1 MIAWFARHQTA
12 ANLLMAAIMI
22 LGLTAVGGLK
32 RETLPEIQSDEVQV
46 QVIYRGATPEEV
58 EDAVCRRLEDAIEGV
73 VNLEELSCEA
83 LEGVGTATAMMLEG
97 ADMTRFL
104 DDVKSEVDA
113 IDDFPEQ
120 VELPVVTELGR
131 TEPVISVAVTGPADV
146 LDLKA
151 YAEDLRDRL
160 LAGTDVAEVTVS
172 GFSDRHIRIE
182 VPAWRLRQYGL
193 SASDIADAVGRQS
206 QGMPAGRLEGRAEDL
221 LLRFDDQRKRAEDF
235 SDLIVV
241 SGSTGAS
248 LRLGDIASITD
259 RFDRDEDKV
268 LYDGERAAML
278 DIAKT
283 REQDV
288 LDILAQVRDFIEV
301 EQGAVPAGVTLA
313 LTQDRASIVQDRLD
327 MLLRNGAQ
335 GLALVFAVLWLFFG
349 MRYSFWVAAGLPV
362 SFLGALFL
370 LPMLG
375 VTINMI
381 SMVGLLIGIGL
392 LMDDAIVIA
401 ENIAAR
407 MAAGDSPTRAA
418 IDGTREVL
426 PGILSSFAT
435 TLLVFGSLA
444 FISGEIG
451 QILRIMPI
459 VLILVVSVSLVEA
472 FLILPH
478 HLAHSLSHA
487 RRERPARV
495 RVAFERWFQGL
506 SDGAFGRLLDAAVDY
521 RYLTLGILLMLLL
534 FAVAMPVGGK
544 LKFVGFPE
552 IDGDFVEARILL
564 PQGTP
569 LARTE
574 QVVEEVT
581 VGLGAVDDAFRERQ
595 PDGQDLVQSVIAV
608 FGENPDAYESG
619 PHVARV
625 VVNLLGAEVRDAK
638 LADVLNTWRD
648 AVGAVPDVIA
658 IKFTEPSIGPG
669 GRPIDLRLVGP
680 DLNELK
686 AAGGELMAY
695 LNGFAGVQDLTDD
708 LRPGKREYRIR
719 LKPDAGVLGL
729 DAKTVAQQLAAAFQ
743 GVNIDEF
750 PLGTETYEVNLRVDP
765 ADRIGPESLETFTVR
780 GPNAALI
787 PLAAVAE
794 LEPARGWAR
803 IQRIDGQRAITIQG
817 DVDRTLANAQELLGM
832 AQAEFIPELLE
843 RYPGVRLDVEGET
856 KESAETGGSVGRN
869 VLLGL
874 IGVYMLLAL
883 QFRGWVAPLTVMLVI
898 PMSFIGVV
906 FGHMAL
912 GLDLTM
918 PSIVGMASLF
928 GVVVNDS
935 ILLVVFIRQA
945 RDAGLSAIEAA
956 KRAGRARFRPILLTS
971 VTTVAGLTPLLLEK
985 SLQAQILIPLAAS
998 IAFGLATA
1006 TIAALFLVPA
1016 IYVILDDF
1024 GALGALHGEEEEKPM
1039 PGGTSPVKVG

>member
-12 ANLLMAAIMI
+12 ADLLMAAIMI
-22 LGLTAVGGLK
+22 LGLTTITGLQ
-32 RETLPEIQSDEVQV
+32 RETLPEIQNDEVQV
-46 QVIYRGATPEEV
+46 AVIYRGATPEEV
-58 EDAVCRRLEDAIEGV
+58 EDAVCRRLEDAIEGIV
-73 VNLEELSCEA
+73 DLEELRCEA
-83 LEGVGTATAMMLEG
+83 REGVGTATAVMREG

-120 VELPVVTELGR
+120 VEPPVVTELGR
-131 TEPVISVAVTGPADV
+131 TEPVISLAVTGPEDV

-151 YAEDLRDRL
+151 YAEALRDRM
-160 LAGTDVAEVTVS
+160 LAETDVAEVRVT

-182 VPAWRLRQYGL
+182 VPAYRLRQYGL
-193 SASDIADAVGRQS
+193 SAGDIADAVERQS
-206 QGMPAGRLEGRAEDL
+206 VGMPAGRLEGSAEDL
-221 LLRFDDQRKRAEDF
+221 LLRFDDQRKRVQDF
-235 SDLIVV
+235 RDLVVV
-241 SGSTGAS
+241 SGATGAA

-259 RFDRDEDKV
+259 RFDRDEVKV
-268 LYDGERAAML
+268 LFNGERAAML

-288 LDILAQVRDFIEV
+288 LEILAQVQGFV
-301 EQGAVPAGVTLA
+301 EAERRAAPPGIRLA

-349 MRYSFWVAAGLPV
+349 MRYSFWVAMGLPV
-362 SFLGALFL
+362 SFLGALFV
-370 LPMLG
+370 LPILG
-375 VTINMI
+375 ITINMI

-401 ENIAAR
+401 ENVAAR
-407 MAAGDSPTRAA
+407 MAAGDSPAQAA
-418 IDGTREVL
+418 IEGTREVL
-426 PGILSSFAT
+426 PGIMSSFAT

-444 FISGEIG
+444 FIGGEIG
-451 QILRIMPI
+451 QILRIMPM
-459 VLILVVSVSLVEA
+459 VLILVVSVSLIEA

-478 HLAHSLSHA
+478 HLGHSLAHA
-487 RRERPARV
+487 RHERPARI
-495 RVAFERWFQGL
+495 RVAFERRFEHL
-506 SDGAFGRLLDAAVDY
+506 RDGAFGRLLDAAVDL
-521 RYLTLGILLMLLL
+521 RYLTVGIVLMLFLV
-534 FAVAMPVGGK
+534 AIAMPVGGK

-574 QVVEEVT
+574 TVVAEVAA
-581 VGLGAVDDAFRERQ
+581 GLDAVNDAFRDRQ
-595 PDGQDLVQSVIAV
+595 PDRQDLVQSVSAV
-608 FGENPDAYESG
+608 FGENPDAFETG

-625 VVNLLGAEVRDAK
+625 IVNLLGAEVRDAR
-638 LADVLNTWRD
+638 LADVLSTWRD
-648 AVGAVPDVIA
+648 AVGELSDVVA
-658 IKFTEPSIGPG
+658 IKFTEPAIAPG
-669 GRPIDLRLVGP
+669 GRPIELRLVGP
-680 DLNELK
+680 DLSQLK
-686 AAGGELMAY
+686 AAAGELMAY

-719 LKPDAGVLGL
+719 LKPNAGVLGL
-729 DAKTVAQQLAAAFQ
+729 DAQTVAQQLAAAFQ
-743 GVNIDEF
+743 GVRIDEF

-765 ADRIGPESLETFTVR
+765 ADRAGPASLETFTVR
-780 GPNAALI
+780 GRDGALI

-794 LEPARGWAR
+794 IELTRGWAR
-803 IQRIDGQRAITIQG
+803 IQRIDGQRAVSLQG
-817 DVDRTLANAQELLGM
+817 DVDRDVANAQELLGT
-832 AQAEFIPELLE
+832 ARAEVIPDLLG
-843 RYPGVRLDVEGET
+843 RYPGVRLDVEGES
-856 KESAETGGSVGRN
+856 KESAETGGSIARN
-869 VLLGL
+869 LLLGL

-883 QFRGWVAPLTVMLVI
+883 QFRGWLTPLTVMLVI
-898 PMSFIGVV
+898 PTALIGVV
-906 FGHMAL
+906 SGHIAL

-935 ILLVVFIRQA
+935 ILLLVFIRQA
-945 RDAGLSAIEAA
+945 RERGLSTVDAA
-956 KRAGRARFRPILLTS
+956 KEAGRARFRPILLTS

-998 IAFGLATA
+998 IAFGLASA
-1006 TIAALFLVPA
+1006 TVAALFLVPA

-1024 GALGALHGEEEEKPM
+1024 NALGALHAEDDEPM
-1039 PGGTSPVKVG
+1039 PSAQSAG